1 MSARRRKL
9 LLISDLYPTPENP
22 VLGIFVKH
30 QVQALSS
37 FYDITVLATHF
48 PGNPGIRI
56 EQTPEFRVI
65 NVTFAQSRL
74 LFPLT
79 ALHYRKWVLP
89 QLKKLLKEWQPDLI
103 QVHDCRHVPELLC
116 LSSVLRD
123 LPIRKVLTLHNIKTL
138 PELGEHLYL
147 RFLYKYTLKRAFS
160 IWDKVLFVNKAQKLR
175 MEEIIPPKRSVF
187 IGNAIHPA
195 KPCDDPFI
203 RQTAESLRADEFN
216 ILTVGNLTATKG
228 FDILINAVA
237 QMREQGK
244 AVTLWIVGDGDQRE
258 KLSKLVL
265 DLDLQQYVHLVS
277 AKPNEIVRQLYP
289 LFDLFALPSYRES
302 FGIVYLE
309 AMEAG
314 IPVIGVKGQGIDG
327 VVIDGENGML
337 CEPKDQAS
345 LYEKISWVMDN
356 PEAAM
361 EMAEKGQVL
370 VKEQFMMDRM
380 IQRLRDI
387 YEE

>member
-1 MSARRRKL
+1 
-9 LLISDLYPTPENP
+9 
-22 VLGIFVKH
+22 
-30 QVQALSS
+30 
-37 FYDITVLATHF
+37 
-48 PGNPGIRI
+48 
-56 EQTPEFRVI
+56 
-65 NVTFAQSRL
+65 
-74 LFPLT
+74 
-79 ALHYRKWVLP
+79 
-89 QLKKLLKEWQPDLI
+89 
-103 QVHDCRHVPELLC
+103 LLC

-138 PELGEHLYL
+138 PELGEHFYL
-147 RFLYKYTLKRAFS
+147 RHLYKYTLKRAFS
-160 IWDKVLFVNKAQKLR
+160 IWDKVLFVNKAQNLR
-175 MEEIIPPKRSVF
+175 MEEIIPPKKSVF

-203 RQTAESLRADEFN
+203 KETVEKLQPEVFN
-216 ILTVGNLTATKG
+216 ILAVANLKASKG
-228 FDILINAVA
+228 LDILINTVA
-237 QMREQGK
+237 QIKNEGK
-244 AVTLWIVGDGDQRE
+244 AVALWVVGDGEERTHLLE
-258 KLSKLVL
+258 LTLKMG
-265 DLDLQQYVHLVS
+265 LQQEVHLML

-356 PEAAM
+356 PEAAK
-361 EMAEKGQVL
+361 EMAKKGQAL
-370 VKEQFMMDRM
+370 VKEQYMMDDL